1 MALPE
6 IGRPLPRAADAFV
19 DDEKWLGYVLSER
32 GHRGH
37 WSRAFGT
44 IDPDALWAMIA
55 QAVLDADV
63 TEMRTVESGG
73 ISCRVPIT
81 ITINDRTR
89 AVRTVWH
96 YAHADAAPRLVTA
109 FPTT

>member
-19 DDEKWLGYVLSER
+19 DDEEWLGYVLSDR

-37 WSRAFGT
+37 WSRAFGEV
-44 IDPDALWAMIA
+44 DPDALWAMIA
-55 QAVLDADV
+55 RAVRDADV
-63 TEMRTVESGG
+63 TEMRTIQAGG

-81 ITINDRTR
+81 ITIEGRTR

-96 YAHADAAPRLVTA
+96 YADADAAPRLVTA
-109 FPTT
+109 FPST

>member
-19 DDEKWLGYVLSER
+19 DDEKWLGYVLSDR

-37 WSRAFGT
+37 WSRAFGS
-44 IDPDALWAMIA
+44 IDPDALWTMIA
-55 QAVLDADV
+55 RAVLDADV
-63 TEMRTVESGG
+63 TEMRIVEAAG
-73 ISCRVPIT
+73 ISCRVSVT
-81 ITINDRTR
+81 MTINDRSR

-96 YAHADAAPRLVTA
+96 YAHAGAAPRLVTA